1 MRVDIFSDVACP
13 WCYIGKRRF
22 ESALDAFPQKDQVE
36 ITWHSYQLDP
46 SAPKTSDLTL
56 NEVLAKKYGMGLQ
69 QAVAANKRVSTLAAG
84 EGLEYR
90 MDIARYANT
99 FDAHRLIQLA
109 GERGLQ
115 DEVEE
120 RFFRAYF
127 SEGEALGDPETLAR
141 LVSEVGIDPEEARAV
156 LAGNEYT
163 DAVNDD
169 IQNAREIG
177 IQGVPFFILDEK
189 YGISGAQPTDLFKQ
203 ALDQA
208 WAESHPKMK
217 ITTIAGNDDVACEG
231 DSCALPQK

>member
-1 MRVDIFSDVACP
+1 MKIDIFSDVACP

-22 ESALDAFPQKDQVE
+22 ENALAAFPQKDQVE

-46 SAPKTSDLTL
+46 TAPKTSDMTL
-56 NEVLAKKYGMGLQ
+56 NELLAKKYGMSMQ
-69 QAVAANKRVSTLAAG
+69 QAAAANNRVTTLAA
-84 EGLEYR
+84 ELGLDYR
-90 MDIARYANT
+90 MDKARPANT

-127 SEGEALGDPETLAR
+127 SEGEALGDPETLVR

-156 LAGNEYT
+156 LAGNDYA
-163 DAVNDD
+163 DAVRED
-169 IQNAREIG
+169 IQEAREIG

-189 YGISGAQPTDLFKQ
+189 YGISGAQPTELFEQ
-203 ALDQA
+203 ALEQV
-208 WAESHPKMK
+208 WAEAHPKAK
-217 ITTIAGNDDVACEG
+217 ITTIAGSEDAACEG
-231 DSCALPQK
+231 DNCVIPQN